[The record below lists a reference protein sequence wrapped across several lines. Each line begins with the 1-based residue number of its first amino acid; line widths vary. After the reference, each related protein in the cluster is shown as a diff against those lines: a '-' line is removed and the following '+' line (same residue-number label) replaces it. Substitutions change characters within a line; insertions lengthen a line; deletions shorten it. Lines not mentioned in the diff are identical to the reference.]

1 MLRGDRVRKHA
12 ALEAIN
18 GSLTGINVETQR
30 AKHAQRKSQNVNT
43 QRAEHAQKQLSYV
56 SPQWS
61 KLFLIVTMKS
71 SIPPKAEIKLKI
83 LKSSELL

>member
-12 ALEAIN
+12 ALKAIN

-43 QRAEHAQKQLSYV
+43 SVRS
-56 SPQWS
+56 
-61 KLFLIVTMKS
+61 T
-71 SIPPKAEIKLKI
+71 LKNNYRT
-83 LKSSELL
+83 